1 MQSWGGLMTDAYQ
14 LFGVSSFFS
23 SVVLHVESAA
33 SFLSFTN
40 DCFVMLTC
48 GGSRLE
54 KHDLHRC
61 QLLSGY
67 WVFLWLHVWSSY
79 SHVMKSAVRKL
90 YRHRSRSHLTCFD
103 SQVTVRCGHVW
114 QKWHCTLL
122 GGTFTICACVFFFC
136 FFFPGDIR
144 RVGLTYF
151 DSLTHLQLI
160 AADLARGRILALVR
174 EVPGSNPGRAPTLC
188 YVPV

>member
-1 MQSWGGLMTDAYQ
+1 ME
-14 LFGVSSFFS
+14 
-23 SVVLHVESAA
+23 SVA

-40 DCFVMLTC
+40 DCFVMMTC

-54 KHDLHRC
+54 KHDLHHC
-61 QLLSGY
+61 QPLSGY

-79 SHVMKSAVRKL
+79 SHLCDEIRCEEALQKSL
-90 YRHRSRSHLTCFD
+90 DLFWQSGD
-103 SQVTVRCGHVW
+103 SQVWPCLTEMAPY
-114 QKWHCTLL
+114 TLRRHIHYL
-122 GGTFTICACVFFFC
+122 CLCFFC
-136 FFFPGDIR
+136 FFSPGDIR

-160 AADLARGRILALVR
+160 AADLARVRILALVR
-174 EVPGSNPGRAPTLC
+174 EVPGSNPGPAPILC